1 MDTNINDKEPATGL
15 FSDTRNVL
23 TVLEE
28 GKIIFRGQFNWSSNY
43 TFLVD
48 LEHPLGKLQAV
59 YKPTRGER
67 PLWDFP
73 ARSLAKRE
81 AAAYVLSEALG
92 WHLVPPTVYRRR
104 KLPLGVGSM
113 QLYIP
118 NDPDCHYFT
127 FTPEEKEHLR
137 PIVLFDLLTNNADRK
152 GSHIIKDATGKL
164 WAIDHGIC
172 FHREF
177 KLRTVIWDFAGQAIP
192 QETVDD
198 MRRVLTDLSDEGA
211 ISQQLKPWLKVGEIA
226 ALRQRMQALVAEPL
240 FPLPDPHRRYYPFP
254 LI

>member
-1 MDTNINDKEPATGL
+1 MNPI
-15 FSDTRNVL
+15 SDEETVL
-23 TVLEE
+23 TMLEE
-28 GKIIFRGQFNWSSNY
+28 GKVVFRGQFNWSSNY

-48 LEHPLGKLQAV
+48 IEHPAGKLQAV

-81 AAAYVLSEALG
+81 VAAYVLSEALG
-92 WHLVPPTVYRRR
+92 WHLVPPTIYRRR
-104 KLPLGVGSM
+104 KLPLGVGSI
-113 QLYIP
+113 QLFIP

-127 FTPEEKEHLR
+127 FTPEDKERLR
-137 PIVLFDLLTNNADRK
+137 PTVLFDLLANNADRK
-152 GSHIIKDATGKL
+152 GSHILKDASGKL

-177 KLRTVIWDFAGQAIP
+177 KLRTVVWDFAGQAIP
-192 QETVDD
+192 QELVGD
-198 MRRVLTDLSDEGA
+198 MRRVLAELGDEGVTTLR
-211 ISQQLKPWLKVGEIA
+211 LKPWLKPGEIK
-226 ALRQRMQALVAEPL
+226 ALRQRMQALIAEPL